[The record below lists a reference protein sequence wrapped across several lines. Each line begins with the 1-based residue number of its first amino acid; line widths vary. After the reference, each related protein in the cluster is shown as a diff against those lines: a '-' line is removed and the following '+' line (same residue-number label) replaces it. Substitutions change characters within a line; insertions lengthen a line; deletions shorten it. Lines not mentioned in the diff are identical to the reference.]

1 VAVNVTPVPEHS
13 VVAEDATET
22 LAVWFG
28 LTVKE
33 IPVEVDEVLERQ
45 VGNVP
50 PAVNT
55 TDTVCPLLGT

>member
-1 VAVNVTPVPEHS
+1 
-13 VVAEDATET
+13 VVAEDAMET

-33 IPVEVDEVLERQ
+33 IPVEVAEVLERQ
-45 VGNVP
+45 VGHVP
-50 PAVNT
+50 PAVNI